1 MNIDYLDNSFFDYYF
16 YTSIINIFRSKQF
29 LIARVIRRWPPC
41 SRSTCLDSFIQPIL
55 TCHIENYGVNNTN
68 YSNEHLL
75 EANLVTTSPIGKI
88 FPGIHPIWRPRKNNS
103 DGKITT
109 KSIHF

>member
-1 MNIDYLDNSFFDYYF
+1 MFE
-16 YTSIINIFRSKQF
+16 
-29 LIARVIRRWPPC
+29 VP
-41 SRSTCLDSFIQPIL
+41 CLDSFIQPIL

-88 FPGIHPIWRPRKNNS
+88 FPGIHPRWRPRK
-103 DGKITT
+103 ITQME
-109 KSIHF
+109 K

>member
-1 MNIDYLDNSFFDYYF
+1 MNIDYLDSSFLHQYNKY
-16 YTSIINIFRSKQF
+16 FRSKQF

-55 TCHIENYGVNNTN
+55 TCHTENYGVNNTN

-75 EANLVTTSPIGKI
+75 EANLVTTCPIGKI
-88 FPGIHPIWRPRKNNS
+88 FPGIHPRWRPRK
-103 DGKITT
+103 ITQME
-109 KSIHF
+109 K